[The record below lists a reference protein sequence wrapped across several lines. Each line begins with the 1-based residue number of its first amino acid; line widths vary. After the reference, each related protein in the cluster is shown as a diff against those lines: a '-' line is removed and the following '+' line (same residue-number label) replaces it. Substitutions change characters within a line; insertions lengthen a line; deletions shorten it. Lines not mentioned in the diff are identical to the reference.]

1 MEKDSADAFAT
12 DFESLLLPEGK
23 IPINVRRFGLAV
35 NYELLNGWVKQPSPC
50 CAAAATAGALNALRH
65 LTRTDEGALSHLDV
79 LKVMA
84 QNKSSRADKLQA
96 SAERC
101 LGAPMGP
108 ISAALQE
115 KLAGEGLTLD
125 HKSCS
130 RKYVLD
136 LVRTITAEQCV
147 SETAPDCFK
156 LLQPLIEQDKLTQE
170 AEEEEEEE
178 DGAEPPVVAEDEQT
192 DKAVVSSKDEV
203 MAFDFGSDNSK
214 KAKKGAKKRSSS
226 VAEAWSWQSAVW
238 SWMKARAGVAKLL
251 RDKPSTGPIGSGDI
265 LTAVKLIDRD
275 DNRHHLSGRTLMSK
289 RGQSGIHKLGKD
301 DSEEEVTAQWEVLR
315 ADFSQSVLL
324 FHLTN
329 HYALIYAMREWI
341 EPGGLVV
348 RQILTARRGQRPT
361 VWMDWTE
368 ARQIVTKWAGYNILR
383 ISCSTQEAPLVIEAC

>member
-1 MEKDSADAFAT
+1 MS
-12 DFESLLLPEGK
+12 
-23 IPINVRRFGLAV
+23 V
-35 NYELLNGWVKQPSPC
+35 Q
-50 CAAAATAGALNALRH
+50 
-65 LTRTDEGALSHLDV
+65 
-79 LKVMA
+79 VMA

-108 ISAALQE
+108 ILEAVQE
-115 KLAGEGLTLD
+115 KLSGEGLTLD
-125 HKSCS
+125 HKGCS
-130 RKYVLD
+130 RKCVLD

-156 LLQPLIEQDKLTQE
+156 LLQPLIEQDKATQE

-178 DGAEPPVVAEDEQT
+178 EAEPSVLAEDEQT

-203 MAFDFGSDNSK
+203 MAFDFGSDNNK
-214 KAKKGAKKRSSS
+214 KGKKGATKRSSS
-226 VAEAWSWQSAVW
+226 VAEAWSWQKAVW

-265 LTAVKLIDRD
+265 LTAVKEIDRD
-275 DNRHHLSGRTLMSK
+275 DSQHHLSGRTLMSK
-289 RGQSGIHKLGKD
+289 RGQSGIHKIGKD
-301 DSEEEVTAQWEVLR
+301 DSEEAVTAQWEILR
-315 ADFSQSVLL
+315 ADFSSGQSVLL

-383 ISCSTQEAPLVIEAC
+383 ISCSTQDAPLVIEAC